1 MNCNHI
7 EKQIVKYIDGELE
20 ESDFDLI
27 KSHIDS
33 CDSCNDFYL
42 KTLAT
47 DEKLNLYET
56 ITPNKSWTDFN
67 KRLSRER
74 ITKFLPTWAIAAS
87 ILIAAVF
94 GTSLGLY
101 NNIDKN
107 DKIFASYMNLNND
120 YISVVEKIN

>member
-1 MNCNHI
+1 M
-7 EKQIVKYIDGELE
+7 IVEVV
-20 ESDFDLI
+20 SPFNP
-27 KSHIDS
+27 S
-33 CDSCNDFYL
+33 NDFV
-42 KTLAT
+42 K
-47 DEKLNLYET
+47 KLNLYET

-67 KRLSRER
+67 KRLGRER
-74 ITKFLPTWAIAAS
+74 IIKFLPAWAIAAS

>member
-42 KTLAT
+42 KTLTT
-47 DEKLNLYET
+47 DEKLNSYET

-67 KRLSRER
+67 KRLGRER
-74 ITKFLPTWAIAAS
+74 IIKFLPTWAIAAS

-101 NNIDKN
+101 NNTDQN
-107 DKIFASYMNLNND
+107 DKTFASYMNLNND